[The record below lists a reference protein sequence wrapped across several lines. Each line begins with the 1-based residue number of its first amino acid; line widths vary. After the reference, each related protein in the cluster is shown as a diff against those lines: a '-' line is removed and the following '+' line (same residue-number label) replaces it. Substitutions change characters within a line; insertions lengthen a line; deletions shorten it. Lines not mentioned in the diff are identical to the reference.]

1 MPTMKNDSMCA
12 HLDLQ
17 AGLEADAIWDGGL
30 ELCNG
35 VILFFH
41 LGWDGRLRQ
50 VEASRLTGLHTGLT
64 ESWWNEGTRVY
75 NITTD
80 RVLGSLTSF

>member
-1 MPTMKNDSMCA
+1 MPGTKNHSRCA

-17 AGLEADAIWDGGL
+17 AGLEADAVWDGGL

-50 VEASRLTGLHTGLT
+50 VEASRLAGLHTG
-64 ESWWNEGTRVY
+64 SGWDEGTGG
-75 NITTD
+75 TQHQ
-80 RVLGSLTSF
+80 G

>member
-1 MPTMKNDSMCA
+1 MPRKIDSRCA

-17 AGLEADAIWDGGL
+17 AGLEADAVWDGGL

-50 VEASRLTGLHTGLT
+50 VEASRLAGLHTELT
-64 ESWWNEGTRVY
+64 ESGWDGGIRVTQ
-75 NITTD
+75 NHH
-80 RVLGSLTSF
+80 